1 MYSAF
6 NVTDIFE
13 AIYLSK
19 YVKNFSLILSGSM
32 KFRETE
38 EHFQKVIFV
47 KRVFGY
53 LDCFRLQ

>member
-19 YVKNFSLILSGSM
+19 YVKNFSLMLSGYM

-47 KRVFGY
+47 KRVFWISW
-53 LDCFRLQ
+53 LL